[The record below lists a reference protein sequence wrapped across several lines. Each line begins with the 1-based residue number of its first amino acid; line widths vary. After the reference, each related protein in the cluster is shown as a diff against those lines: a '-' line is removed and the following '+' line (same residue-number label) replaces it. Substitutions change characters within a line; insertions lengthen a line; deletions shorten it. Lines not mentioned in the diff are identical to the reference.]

1 MSVFPL
7 SCQNFMCFKYVLRY
21 IFASHLVGMFVN
33 YIFKAFSS
41 KPELRNQI
49 RILDLTSKQESSQT
63 PLCAVVN
70 QNEEILIYFEEP

>member
-7 SCQNFMCFKYVLRY
+7 SCQNFMCFKNILRY
-21 IFASHLVGMFVN
+21 IFATHLVGMFVK
-33 YIFKAFSS
+33 YIQSFSFKTR
-41 KPELRNQI
+41 RNQI